1 MFMSMINFWVWLI
14 KGSLLFLIYNKNMP
28 TFYEQQPNHVVVMF
42 RVKQCQYNPEAAVQ
56 RCF

>member
-1 MFMSMINFWVWLI
+1 
-14 KGSLLFLIYNKNMP
+14 MP

-56 RCF
+56 RCS